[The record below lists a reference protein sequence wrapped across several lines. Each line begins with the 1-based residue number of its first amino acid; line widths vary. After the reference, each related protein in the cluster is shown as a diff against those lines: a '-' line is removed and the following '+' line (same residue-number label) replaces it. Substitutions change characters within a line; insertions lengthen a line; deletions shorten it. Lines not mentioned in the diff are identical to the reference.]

1 MNKATTAQD
10 AYRLMLRQYIA
21 PGLRELGFRRGPSP
35 SAFRYETTTH
45 AGEVRFIKSM
55 GSTRQRV
62 NFWVMLYAT
71 YLKTEWVYWDNTLS
85 SLDLPGDLERGSW
98 TLEAGGPVE
107 PAASSVLRLFRSY
120 GWPAI
125 QAALDNP
132 GYPPDRSARWAR
144 TFPKRP
150 LGPRFDDEAEADQQR
165 DEAVWQEEQ
174 RADRDPDAFQALL
187 TRVETEPD
195 PHTRGQ
201 IAWFLLRRTHD
212 ERARHALITAAAE
225 DENVR
230 VRWIA
235 RYALRLA
242 TSGTPVALRE

>member
-1 MNKATTAQD
+1 MDTGTTAQD
-10 AYRLMLRQYIA
+10 AYRLMLTQHIA
-21 PGLRELGFRRGPSP
+21 PALRDLGFRRGPS
-35 SAFRYETTTH
+35 SNAFRYETTTH

-71 YLKTEWVYWDNTLS
+71 YLKTEWVYWDTTLS

-98 TLEAGGPVE
+98 TLQAGGPVE
-107 PAASSVLRLFRSY
+107 PAASSVLRLFGSY

-150 LGPRFDDEAEADQQR
+150 RGPRFDDEAEADQQR
-165 DEAVWQEEQ
+165 YDAVREEEQ
-174 RADRDPDAFQALL
+174 HADRDPDAFQALL
-187 TRVETEPD
+187 TRLETEPD
-195 PHTRGQ
+195 PGTRSQ

-212 ERARHALITAAAE
+212 RRARHALIAAAAE
-225 DENVR
+225 DENIR

-242 TSGTPVALRE
+242 SSRTPVTLKE